1 MKALFQSTVLLITFI
16 VAFLITTIITDT
28 IDQNDGYYSQGRQ
41 DSSEV
46 GK

>member
-1 MKALFQSTVLLITFI
+1 MKPLFQSTVLLITFV

-28 IDQNDGYYSQGRQ
+28 IDRHDGYYDQGRQ
-41 DSSEV
+41 ESNEV